1 MAVRKQ
7 SENNMSD
14 WVGWM
19 IAAGVLVVLEMF
31 TGTFY
36 LLMIGLGLGAAGLA
50 ALVGASGPIQMMV
63 AAFVGVIA
71 TYLLRKSRFG
81 RTSRTEAAKDPNVN
95 MDIGQTVRIDAWNE
109 TGEGMHM
116 TRTKYRGADWDVEL
130 LPGADPRPGTFVIRE
145 VRGNR
150 LIVSDQRQ

>member
-1 MAVRKQ
+1 
-7 SENNMSD
+7 MSD
-14 WVGWM
+14 WIAWL

-36 LLMIGLGLGAAGLA
+36 LLMIGVGLGAAGVA
-50 ALVGASGPIQMMV
+50 ALAGASGPIQILI

-71 TYLLRKSRFG
+71 TYSLRKSRYG
-81 RTSRTEAAKDPNVN
+81 RTSRTDAAKDPNVN
-95 MDIGQTVRIDAWNE
+95 MDIGQSVRIDTWNE

-116 TRTKYRGADWDVEL
+116 TRAKYRGADWDVEL
-130 LPGADPRPGTFVIRE
+130 LQGADPRPGTFVIQE

-150 LIVSDQRQ
+150 LIVSDQRE